1 MNIVRIS
8 LHLELAGKWKDYHS
22 VVTYGWLP
30 RTDMARRLIPLTIS
44 TEAEFKNKFY
54 WCRGVFRNYQQ

>member
-8 LHLELAGKWKDYHS
+8 LHLELAGKWNDDHT

-44 TEAEFKNKFY
+44 TEVEFKNKFY